1 MAERRMFAKTIVTSD
16 EFLDM
21 PTSTRCLYFTLGMF
35 ADDDGFVNNPKSI
48 IRQIGASVD
57 DMNILI
63 AKKFVLVFDS
73 GVIVIKHW
81 RIHNY
86 IQKDRYKESKYIEE
100 KSNLRIDEKGAYTFG
115 EGVSLSAEKARKPL
129 TDAQQKRFDAKAES
143 DLPYSFEYKIRK
155 AFHRQLCP
163 ICNCLMDEN
172 NNLTKPTI
180 QHNIPISLGGK
191 HEIDNISVICASCNC
206 SIQNRR
212 ETPPY
217 NTEKVK
223 QIWSIIEN
231 VSGMDTQVRL
241 GKVSIIE
248 EKKEIK
254 KRTTAS
260 VDTPKK
266 KYGTYSHILL
276 TETQYKKLVADFGE
290 QYANAC
296 INGVDEYIQMKGA
309 KYKDHNLVIRKA
321 IREGWSC
328 IPERAKEQVK
338 TAREIAGD
346 KAQEEWKEK
355 ELLLSNPRYA
365 ELDKRVRQLTLASV
379 NGENVAEEL
388 LACKDEMSRLRNKIL
403 KGEV

>member
-1 MAERRMFAKTIVTSD
+1 M
-16 EFLDM
+16 
-21 PTSTRCLYFTLGMF
+21 G
-35 ADDDGFVNNPKSI
+35 NPKRYYWLKLNDDFFDEKYVKALRRLPQGDSLVIVYLKMQLKSLKTEGI
-48 IRQIGASVD
+48 IRYEGIMPDCLTELAMVLDEDENVTKLAVESLIRFGAIERWENDTLYMVALQEFIGSET
-57 DMNILI
+57 
-63 AKKFVLVFDS
+63 DS
-73 GVIVIKHW
+73 AIRVRKH
-81 RIHNY
+81 RAL
-86 IQKDRYKESKYIEE
+86 
-100 KSNLRIDEKGAYTFG
+100 KSLQE
-115 EGVSLSAEKARKPL
+115 
-129 TDAQQKRFDAKAES
+129 QQKALQS
-143 DLPYSFEYKIRK
+143 VTTVL
-155 AFHRQLCP
+155 Q
-163 ICNCLMDEN
+163 CN
-172 NNLTKPTI
+172 
-180 QHNIPISLGGK
+180 G
-191 HEIDNISVICASCNC
+191 
-206 SIQNRR
+206 
-212 ETPPY
+212 
-217 NTEKVK
+217 EKD
-223 QIWSIIEN
+223 IELDIN
-231 VSGMDTQVRL
+231 
-241 GKVSIIE
+241 IE